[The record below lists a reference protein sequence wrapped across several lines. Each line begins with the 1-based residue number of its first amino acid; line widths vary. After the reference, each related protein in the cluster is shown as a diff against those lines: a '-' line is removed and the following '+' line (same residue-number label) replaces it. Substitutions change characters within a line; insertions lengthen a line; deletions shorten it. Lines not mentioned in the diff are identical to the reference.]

1 MAPSP
6 PRVLSIDRAQGTYI
20 RTSTV
25 PIKPTL
31 RQIDPRLTGSRA
43 NLSLESGT
51 SKENVAAQKSL
62 GEPLGRVRAGA
73 VIFQM
78 NAAHPT

>member
-6 PRVLSIDRAQGTYI
+6 PRVLSIDRAQDTYI

-31 RQIDPRLTGSRA
+31 RPVDPRLTGSRA

-51 SKENVAAQKSL
+51 SKENVAAQKPL
-62 GEPLGRVRAGA
+62 GEPLGRVTAGA